1 MQAFDYARVKSVDEA
16 VALLAEKNGS
26 ARVLSGGTDLLV
38 ALREGRLSTELVVDV
53 KQVPELAEMTYDP
66 SGGLVLGAAVSC
78 QRMYD
83 DETVAAAY
91 PGLMDSA
98 HLIGGVQIQGR
109 ASLGGNLCNASP
121 AADGIPAL
129 IAHAAVCTVAGPNG
143 RRDVAVEDFCIAP
156 GRTVLEP
163 GEFLVNMRMPAPKP
177 GFGAAS
183 VPRACR
189 SPRQATANRPATYS
203 PAARTISQTGI
214 RYLFRRRDLHLPGT
228 GLASSPFVGL
238 AAEFLKKNKGGPFYG
253 AAQSSAVTGCLPCY
267 SGSISASAMPCGTR
281 VPGTRMSSTRSWMS
295 CGGGAVTRA
304 TPTPTAS
311 DRNMNTK
318 PMPSGDTP
326 SHQCEA
332 SVSTNLKW

>member
-53 KQVPELAEMTYDP
+53 KQVPELAEMTFDP
-66 SGGLVLGAAVSC
+66 SSGLVLGAAVSC

-83 DETVAAAY
+83 DDTVAAAY

-143 RRDVAVEDFCIAP
+143 RRDVAVEDFCVAP

-177 GFGAAS
+177 GFGAAYLRFIPRNEMDIAVVGVGAS
-183 VPRACR
+183 VQLSADGTTFE
-189 SPRQATANRPATYS
+189 S
-203 PAARTISQTGI
+203 ARI
-214 RYLFRRRDLHLPGT
+214 
-228 GLASSPFVGL
+228 AL
-238 AAEFLKKNKGGPFYG
+238 AAVAPRPLFVPEAGESLAGKPVNEESMAQAAELAQLAAAPITDMRGTAEFRKHIVGVLTRRTLAKAVERARG
-253 AAQSSAVTGCLPCY
+253 A
-267 SGSISASAMPCGTR
+267 
-281 VPGTRMSSTRSWMS
+281 
-295 CGGGAVTRA
+295 
-304 TPTPTAS
+304 
-311 DRNMNTK
+311 
-318 PMPSGDTP
+318 
-326 SHQCEA
+326 
-332 SVSTNLKW
+332 

>member
-177 GFGAAS
+177 GFGAAYLRFIPRNEMDIAVVGVGAS
-183 VPRACR
+183 VQLSADGTTFE
-189 SPRQATANRPATYS
+189 S
-203 PAARTISQTGI
+203 ARI
-214 RYLFRRRDLHLPGT
+214 
-228 GLASSPFVGL
+228 AL
-238 AAEFLKKNKGGPFYG
+238 AAVAPRPLFVPEAGESLAGKPVDEESMAQ
-253 AAQSSAVTGCLPCY
+253 AAELAQLA
-267 SGSISASAMPCGTR
+267 
-281 VPGTRMSSTRSWMS
+281 
-295 CGGGAVTRA
+295 A
-304 TPTPTAS
+304 TPITDMRGTAEF
-311 DRNMNTK
+311 RKHIVGVLTRRTLAK
-318 PMPSGDTP
+318 AVERARG
-326 SHQCEA
+326 A
-332 SVSTNLKW
+332 

>member
-143 RRDVAVEDFCIAP
+143 RRDVAVEDFCVAP

-177 GFGAAS
+177 GFGAAYLRFIPRNEMDIAVVGVGAS
-183 VPRACR
+183 VQLSADGTTFE
-189 SPRQATANRPATYS
+189 S
-203 PAARTISQTGI
+203 ARI
-214 RYLFRRRDLHLPGT
+214 
-228 GLASSPFVGL
+228 AL
-238 AAEFLKKNKGGPFYG
+238 AAVAPRPLFVPEAGESLAGKPVDEEGMAQ
-253 AAQSSAVTGCLPCY
+253 AAELAQLA
-267 SGSISASAMPCGTR
+267 
-281 VPGTRMSSTRSWMS
+281 
-295 CGGGAVTRA
+295 A
-304 TPTPTAS
+304 TPITDMRGTAEF
-311 DRNMNTK
+311 RKHIVGVLTRRTLAK
-318 PMPSGDTP
+318 AVERARG
-326 SHQCEA
+326 A
-332 SVSTNLKW
+332 

>member
-78 QRMYD
+78 QGMYD

-177 GFGAAS
+177 GFGAAYLRFIPRNEMDIAVVGVGAS
-183 VPRACR
+183 VQLSADGTTFE
-189 SPRQATANRPATYS
+189 S
-203 PAARTISQTGI
+203 ARI
-214 RYLFRRRDLHLPGT
+214 
-228 GLASSPFVGL
+228 AL
-238 AAEFLKKNKGGPFYG
+238 AAVAPRPLFVPEAGESLAGKPVDEESMAQ
-253 AAQSSAVTGCLPCY
+253 AAELAQLA
-267 SGSISASAMPCGTR
+267 
-281 VPGTRMSSTRSWMS
+281 
-295 CGGGAVTRA
+295 
-304 TPTPTAS
+304 
-311 DRNMNTK
+311 
-318 PMPSGDTP
+318 
-326 SHQCEA
+326 
-332 SVSTNLKW
+332 

>member
-53 KQVPELAEMTYDP
+53 KQVPELAEMTFDP
-66 SGGLVLGAAVSC
+66 SSGLVLGAAVSC

-83 DETVAAAY
+83 DDTVAAAY

-143 RRDVAVEDFCIAP
+143 RRDVAVEDFCVAP

-177 GFGAAS
+177 GFGAAYLRFIPRNEMDIAVVGVGAS
-183 VPRACR
+183 VQLSADGTTF
-189 SPRQATANRPATYS
+189 QH
-203 PAARTISQTGI
+203 ARI
-214 RYLFRRRDLHLPGT
+214 
-228 GLASSPFVGL
+228 AL
-238 AAEFLKKNKGGPFYG
+238 AAVAPRPLFVPEAGESLAGKSVNEESMAQ
-253 AAQSSAVTGCLPCY
+253 AAELAQLA
-267 SGSISASAMPCGTR
+267 
-281 VPGTRMSSTRSWMS
+281 
-295 CGGGAVTRA
+295 A
-304 TPTPTAS
+304 TPITDMRGTAEF
-311 DRNMNTK
+311 RKHIVGVLTRRTLAK
-318 PMPSGDTP
+318 AVERARG
-326 SHQCEA
+326 A
-332 SVSTNLKW
+332 

>member
-53 KQVPELAEMTYDP
+53 KQVPELAEMTFDP
-66 SGGLVLGAAVSC
+66 SSGLVLGAAVSC

-83 DETVAAAY
+83 DDTVAAAY

-143 RRDVAVEDFCIAP
+143 RRDVAVEDFCVAP

-177 GFGAAS
+177 GFGAAYLRFIPRNEMDIAVVGVGAS
-183 VPRACR
+183 VQLSADGTTF
-189 SPRQATANRPATYS
+189 QH
-203 PAARTISQTGI
+203 ARI
-214 RYLFRRRDLHLPGT
+214 
-228 GLASSPFVGL
+228 AL
-238 AAEFLKKNKGGPFYG
+238 AAVAPRPLFVPEAGESLAGKSVNEESMAQ
-253 AAQSSAVTGCLPCY
+253 AAELAQLA
-267 SGSISASAMPCGTR
+267 
-281 VPGTRMSSTRSWMS
+281 
-295 CGGGAVTRA
+295 A
-304 TPTPTAS
+304 TPITDMRGTAEFRKHIVGVLTRRTLAKAVERARS
-311 DRNMNTK
+311 
-318 PMPSGDTP
+318 
-326 SHQCEA
+326 A
-332 SVSTNLKW
+332 

>member
-143 RRDVAVEDFCIAP
+143 RRDVAVEDFCVAP

-177 GFGAAS
+177 GFGAAYLRFIPRNEMDIAVVGVGAS
-183 VPRACR
+183 VQLSDDGTTFERAR
-189 SPRQATANRPATYS
+189 IA
-203 PAARTISQTGI
+203 
-214 RYLFRRRDLHLPGT
+214 
-228 GLASSPFVGL
+228 L
-238 AAEFLKKNKGGPFYG
+238 AAVAPRPLFVPEAGDSLAGKPVDEESMAQ
-253 AAQSSAVTGCLPCY
+253 AAELAQLA
-267 SGSISASAMPCGTR
+267 
-281 VPGTRMSSTRSWMS
+281 
-295 CGGGAVTRA
+295 A
-304 TPTPTAS
+304 TPITDMRGTAEF
-311 DRNMNTK
+311 RKHIVGVLTRRTLAK
-318 PMPSGDTP
+318 AVERARG
-326 SHQCEA
+326 A
-332 SVSTNLKW
+332 

>member
-143 RRDVAVEDFCIAP
+143 RRDVAVEDFCVAP

-177 GFGAAS
+177 GFGAAYLRFIPRNEMDIAVVGVGAS
-183 VPRACR
+183 VQLSADGTTFE
-189 SPRQATANRPATYS
+189 S
-203 PAARTISQTGI
+203 ARI
-214 RYLFRRRDLHLPGT
+214 
-228 GLASSPFVGL
+228 AL
-238 AAEFLKKNKGGPFYG
+238 AAVAPRPLFVPEAGESLAGKPVDEESMAQ
-253 AAQSSAVTGCLPCY
+253 AAELAQLA
-267 SGSISASAMPCGTR
+267 
-281 VPGTRMSSTRSWMS
+281 
-295 CGGGAVTRA
+295 A
-304 TPTPTAS
+304 TPITDMRGTAEF
-311 DRNMNTK
+311 RKHIVGVLTRRTLAK
-318 PMPSGDTP
+318 AVERARG
-326 SHQCEA
+326 A
-332 SVSTNLKW
+332 